1 MSVCSFVISPLAKR
15 VNVLCFTNSF
25 IAFLLFLAAALILL
39 LVLRPSTPI
48 DTYEDELRELEEINK
63 QLGVSNDS
71 INLINIGLQKEIQNI
86 IHEIDGTQIILQQ
99 TEEKLK
105 KLENAK
111 NEIPTFINNMDG
123 DSITYYI
130 TEYLNRKN

>member
-1 MSVCSFVISPLAKR
+1 LKKILNNIQLV
-15 VNVLCFTNSF
+15 F
-25 IAFLLFLAAALILL
+25 ILILSGALILL

-130 TEYLNRKN
+130 TEYLSRKN

>member
-1 MSVCSFVISPLAKR
+1 MKKTLNNIQLVFILILAG
-15 VNVLCFTNSF
+15 
-25 IAFLLFLAAALILL
+25 ALILS

-48 DTYEDELRELEEINK
+48 DTYEDELKELAEINK
-63 QLGVSNDS
+63 QLGISNDS

-130 TEYLNRKN
+130 TEYLSRKN

>member
-1 MSVCSFVISPLAKR
+1 MKKTLNNIQLVFILVLAG
-15 VNVLCFTNSF
+15 
-25 IAFLLFLAAALILL
+25 ALILS

-48 DTYEDELRELEEINK
+48 DTYEDELKKLAEINK
-63 QLGVSNDS
+63 QLGISNDS
-71 INLINIGLQKEIQNI
+71 INLINIGLQKEIQI
-86 IHEIDGTQIILQQ
+86 IILEIDDTQIILKQ

-105 KLENAK
+105 KLEDAK
-111 NEIPTFINNMDG
+111 NKIPIFINNMDG

>member
-1 MSVCSFVISPLAKR
+1 MKKILNNIQLV
-15 VNVLCFTNSF
+15 F
-25 IAFLLFLAAALILL
+25 ILILSGALILL

-86 IHEIDGTQIILQQ
+86 IHEMVH
-99 TEEKLK
+99 KLYYN
-105 KLENAK
+105 KL
-111 NEIPTFINNMDG
+111 
-123 DSITYYI
+123 
-130 TEYLNRKN
+130 RKN

>member
-1 MSVCSFVISPLAKR
+1 MKKILNNIQLVFILILAG
-15 VNVLCFTNSF
+15 
-25 IAFLLFLAAALILL
+25 ALILS

-48 DTYEDELRELEEINK
+48 DTYEDELKELAEINK
-63 QLGVSNDS
+63 QLGISNDS

-105 KLENAK
+105 KLEDAK
-111 NEIPTFINNMDG
+111 NKIPIFINNMDG

>member
-1 MSVCSFVISPLAKR
+1 MKKILNNIQLV
-15 VNVLCFTNSF
+15 F
-25 IAFLLFLAAALILL
+25 ILILSGALILL

-105 KLENAK
+105 KLENAN

>member
-1 MSVCSFVISPLAKR
+1 MKKILNNIQLV
-15 VNVLCFTNSF
+15 F
-25 IAFLLFLAAALILL
+25 ILILSGALILL

-130 TEYLNRKN
+130 TEYLSRKN